1 MLGSLFIVEAC
12 SETDRENGEL
22 VPDADDPPVEVL
34 DFGILGF
41 RFLV

>member
-22 VPDADDPPVEVL
+22 VPDADDPPEEHRQM
-34 DFGILGF
+34 GE
-41 RFLV
+41 